1 MMIQQSVFINNI
13 HDVARK
19 SIPQGGRMLLFG
31 SQARGDARE
40 DSDWDI
46 LILLDKEKIAFEDF
60 DVVAYPFVEMGW
72 KMGVAVNPLLYTYSD
87 WEKRKFTLFYKN
99 VEQDGIE
106 LWH

>member
-1 MMIQQSVFINNI
+1 MFLCRKDKANVQHSIFINQI

-40 DSDWDI
+40 DSDW
-46 LILLDKEKIAFEDF
+46 
-60 DVVAYPFVEMGW
+60 
-72 KMGVAVNPLLYTYSD
+72 
-87 WEKRKFTLFYKN
+87 EKRKFTPFYKN

>member
-1 MMIQQSVFINNI
+1 MIKQSVFINNI
-13 HDVARK
+13 HVVARK

-40 DSDWDI
+40 DSDWDL

-72 KMGVAVNPLLYTYSD
+72 KMGVAVNPLLYTFSD
-87 WEKRKFTLFYKN
+87 WEKRKFTPFYKN